1 MARRNKQGP
10 NDGYGDEDLLYR
22 PQLSRRDI
30 LKGIGYATLAG
41 VVSLKYV
48 DAIDKIIAHE
58 RWPAD
63 EAEVIAAIGSESI
76 PKGGDEWLVFGGFG
90 QKYSVNAAQELFNAI
105 GRQQVV
111 ASVKYPNQGFAIDD
125 IAQLIQRHITERKMK
140 AINIVGVSMGLP
152 TALMALRTLQQ
163 QSTDSNSILPDINYL
178 AAYSS
183 PADLHDAI
191 DGDLAPWIDS
201 LSQRSRYEPG
211 VIAKF
216 LYSAIDGSGDF
227 GRFLNILNQK
237 QWLGHIATSIE
248 QTFNDCPPRLVL
260 SQIQVMSSYN
270 VEKQWQELRGLVTPY
285 NTQFVY
291 CAPSNYDR
299 TVDNGTAIRKY
310 QSALTNLA
318 VPTTVL
324 DTGPSGHANTYASA
338 TALGS
343 LVTASV
349 LLR

>member
-1 MARRNKQGP
+1 MARRNKQAP
-10 NDGYGDEDLLYR
+10 SDGYGQEEPLYSSR
-22 PQLSRRDI
+22 ISRRDV
-30 LKGIGYATLAG
+30 LKGIGYTTLAAAI
-41 VVSLKYV
+41 SFKYV
-48 DAIDKIIAHE
+48 DAVDKIIAHE

-63 EAEVIAAIGSESI
+63 EAEVIAAAGSETI
-76 PKGGDEWLVFGGFG
+76 PTGGEEWLVFGGFG

-125 IAQLIQRHITERKMK
+125 IALLMRRHIEERNMK
-140 AINIVGVSMGLP
+140 ALNIVGVSMGLP
-152 TALMALRTLQQ
+152 TALMALRILQQ
-163 QSTDSNSILPDINYL
+163 QSTDNQAPLPDINYL

-201 LSQRSRYEPG
+201 LSRRSRYEPG

-216 LYSAIDGSGDF
+216 LYSATDGSGDF
-227 GRFLNILNQK
+227 TRFFNVLNQK
-237 QWLGHIATSIE
+237 QWIGHIATSLE

-260 SQIQVMSSYN
+260 SQIQVISSYN
-270 VEKQWQELRGLVTPY
+270 VERQWQELRGLVTPY
-285 NTQFVY
+285 NTKFVY
-291 CAPSNYDR
+291 CAPSNYDK
-299 TVDNGTAIRKY
+299 TVDNSTAIRKY

-318 VPTTVL
+318 VPTTIL

-338 TALGS
+338 AALGS

-349 LLR
+349 LPQ